1 MLQKNKTKLRWI
13 FLNQNIVNITV
24 DPFAEQGG
32 FFSKGGE
39 DLTMKAL
46 YEDIFL
52 RDPFL
57 RSKSLQEVESILCL
71 SETISQTWVESKWN
85 ITWHMK
91 LETWEMK
98 RTRYKVKTVD
108 SFHCSKGVYPS
119 SSYLFHPYVLFLIS
133 TLLYTPQGLSK

>member
-1 MLQKNKTKLRWI
+1 M
-13 FLNQNIVNITV
+13 

-71 SETISQTWVESKWN
+71 SETISQT
-85 ITWHMK
+85 
-91 LETWEMK
+91 
-98 RTRYKVKTVD
+98 
-108 SFHCSKGVYPS
+108 
-119 SSYLFHPYVLFLIS
+119 
-133 TLLYTPQGLSK
+133 